1 MYATYQFGANWKN
14 WKCNP
19 CCFLKHIEWYRR
31 NISIDTAPLRR
42 INLQFTDGEIQAEV
56 TNDSDRCCGQEKN
69 SPLKVGQILIAN
81 LSTVVQ
87 LQLLSSLTGDV
98 VIYLSHIFLQINTK
112 SRRTANKS
120 CDWLHKSHNTFD
132 TFGMPSPLP
141 LHHQSHNFHVN

>member
-56 TNDSDRCCGQEKN
+56 TNDSDRCCGQEKKFPTESWPN
-69 SPLKVGQILIAN
+69 TDCEFVHRRPAPAAEFPDWRRRH
-81 LSTVVQ
+81 LSF
-87 LQLLSSLTGDV
+87 SYFPADK
-98 VIYLSHIFLQINTK
+98 HEK
-112 SRRTANKS
+112 
-120 CDWLHKSHNTFD
+120 
-132 TFGMPSPLP
+132 
-141 LHHQSHNFHVN
+141 